1 MQLSAALGE
10 MLASL
15 VVRMFGDGEA
25 PVLASAGGHRVS
37 VETAC
42 ASTQW
47 RFWSSV
53 NTGMCVL
60 TVAAH
65 RVGEQRPVLCVG
77 LLHRAR
83 RHGPVRVTAL
93 PIRGACSRA

>member
-37 VETAC
+37 VETVWARG
-42 ASTQW
+42 AV
-47 RFWSSV
+47 R
-53 NTGMCVL
+53 VL
-60 TVAAH
+60 
-65 RVGEQRPVLCVG
+65 PVLSWG
-77 LLHRAR
+77 GDRDQ
-83 RHGPVRVTAL
+83 
-93 PIRGACSRA
+93 